1 MLLLLVAVR
10 GWIATGSK
18 ATEYSLDISL
28 LESEGDWRQW
38 DIATQ
43 EWSGSSDCCSHK
55 AIPRNRAVCSG
66 SSVVFLSS
74 TQR

>member
-10 GWIATGSK
+10 GWITTGSK

-28 LESEGDWRQW
+28 LESEGNWQQW

-43 EWSGSSDCCSHK
+43 EWSGRSACCLHK
-55 AIPRNRAVCSG
+55 TMSPFARV
-66 SSVVFLSS
+66 L
-74 TQR
+74 TW